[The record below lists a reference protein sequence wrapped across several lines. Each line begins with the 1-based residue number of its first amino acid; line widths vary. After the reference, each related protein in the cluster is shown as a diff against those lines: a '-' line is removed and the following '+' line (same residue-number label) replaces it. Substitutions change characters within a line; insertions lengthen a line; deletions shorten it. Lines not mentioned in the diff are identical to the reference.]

1 MEKVYGAGLIRFL
14 LVGICLFLIVVPII
28 THDPYKLGILIRIF
42 VFSTLA
48 LGVRIILLSGQLTL
62 GHAAIWAVGGYSSAL
77 LAMKLGL
84 PVWVSFFLS
93 GPCAVLAGVI
103 LGFPT
108 LKIKGI
114 YFAIIT
120 LAFAEL
126 VHIVIVNQPKLLGGD
141 MGIRG
146 VPTFESIGGVV
157 FHDFSPWAYYYLA
170 LFLGAIALWVMWR
183 VDRSRLGRLINAIR
197 EDDELAESLGV
208 HLMKYKMIAFLI
220 GCLFAGLAGGFW
232 AHYYRFLH
240 PSLFTVWDSIFMLVY
255 VVIGGV
261 GSAAGPVLGTAALL
275 LISEVMRGALAWK
288 AVIYASVLIAVIFML
303 PHGLLGIPGAMSR
316 LLRGRQAETARG

>member
-1 MEKVYGAGLIRFL
+1 MERTYGTGPMRL
-14 LVGICLFLIVVPII
+14 LLLGVCLFLIVVPMI
-28 THDPYKLGILIRIF
+28 TQDPYKLGILIRIF

-48 LGVRIILLSGQLTL
+48 LGVRIILLTGQLTL

-77 LAMKLGL
+77 LAMKVGL
-84 PVWVSFFLS
+84 PVWVSFLLS
-93 GPCAVLAGVI
+93 GPCAALVGLM

-108 LKIKGI
+108 LRIKGI

-126 VHIVIVNQPKLLGGD
+126 IHIIIVNQPKLLGGD

-146 VPTFESIGGVV
+146 VPTFESVGGVV

-170 LFLGAIALWVMWR
+170 LLLGAIAFTVMWR
-183 VDRSRLGRLINAIR
+183 VDHSRLGRLINAIR
-197 EDDELAESLGV
+197 EDDELTESLGV
-208 HLMKYKMIAFLI
+208 HLMRYKMTAFLI

-240 PSLFTVWDSIFMLVY
+240 PSLFTVWESIFMLVY

-261 GSAAGPVLGTAALL
+261 RSAAGPVLGAATLL
-275 LISEVMRGALAWK
+275 VMSEIMRGALAWK
-288 AVIYASVLIAVIFML
+288 AVIYAAVLIAVIFML
-303 PHGLLGIPGAMSR
+303 PHGLLGVPGAVSR
-316 LLRGRQAETARG
+316 IMGRRQAERRGG